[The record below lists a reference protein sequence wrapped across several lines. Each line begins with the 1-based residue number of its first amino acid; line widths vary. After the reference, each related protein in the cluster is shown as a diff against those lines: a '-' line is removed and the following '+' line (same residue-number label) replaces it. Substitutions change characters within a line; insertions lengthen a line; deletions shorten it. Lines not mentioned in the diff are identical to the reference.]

1 MIRLLYFICVQSM
14 NLINPV
20 ASVKN
25 LSTNLTLGMDLPA
38 HAVGDDKW
46 LMQTIL
52 NIVGNS
58 VKFTKEGY
66 ISVEASVAKP
76 EYYKYLGNPEFCPV
90 SSDSHFYLLV
100 QVRGYNFLVVLFFKC
115 FSRQICLC
123 NEKCSLNLTPVK
135 KDQ

>member
-1 MIRLLYFICVQSM
+1 M

-25 LSTNLTLGMDLPA
+25 LSTNLTLGMDLPV

-52 NIVGNS
+52 NVVGNA

-100 QVRGYNFLVVLFFKC
+100 QVKNFI
-115 FSRQICLC
+115 S
-123 NEKCSLNLTPVK
+123 
-135 KDQ
+135 